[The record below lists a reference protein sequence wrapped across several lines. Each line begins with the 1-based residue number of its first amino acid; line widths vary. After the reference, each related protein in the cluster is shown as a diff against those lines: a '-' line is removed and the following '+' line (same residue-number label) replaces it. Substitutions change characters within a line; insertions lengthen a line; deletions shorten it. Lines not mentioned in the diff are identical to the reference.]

1 MSTTQT
7 VLNQIAPQKN
17 TAPAKEEKKKPT
29 TLLGMLIDQEMQDQF
44 ALALPKALPP
54 ERFTRIVLTEC
65 RKNPALVKTTK
76 ESFFGAVMQCAQLG
90 LEPGSVLGQCY
101 LIPYGTSCNLIIG
114 YRGMIEL
121 ARRSG
126 QIVSINAFAV
136 REKDEFSYELGLHP
150 DIKHKPSPLVERGE
164 VKYVYAVAVL
174 KGGSIQFEVMSRA
187 EVEAVRSCSKAGYG
201 KSSPWT
207 NHWDEMAKK
216 TVVRRL
222 FKYLP
227 ISIEAASAM
236 EVDEKTDRGETLTQK
251 DSAASFANL
260 KDTIDIIEAEAE
272 KMPDDQVEDIDY
284 TDVPPESD
292 IPPAFDEPPS
302 LAMS

>member
-1 MSTTQT
+1 MSTTQEA
-7 VLNQIAPQKN
+7 LNQIAPQKN

-29 TLLGMLIDQEMQDQF
+29 TLLGKLIDKEMQDQF
-44 ALALPKALPP
+44 ALALPKALTP

-65 RKNPALVKTTK
+65 RKNPKLAKTTQ

-90 LEPGSVLGQCY
+90 LEPGSALGQCY
-101 LIPYGTSCNLIIG
+101 LIPYGASCNLIIG

-126 QIVSINAFAV
+126 QIVSINAFVV

-187 EVEAVRSCSKAGYG
+187 EVEAVRTSSKAGNSG
-201 KSSPWT
+201 PWSD
-207 NHWDEMAKK
+207 HWDEMAKK

-227 ISIEAASAM
+227 ISIEAATAM
-236 EVDEKTDRGETLTQK
+236 EADEKTDRGETLKQK
-251 DSAASFANL
+251 DSTTNFASL
-260 KDTIDIIEAEAE
+260 KDTIDIIEAESE

-284 TDVPPESD
+284 KDVPPESD

>member
-1 MSTTQT
+1 MSTTQEA
-7 VLNQIAPQKN
+7 LNQIAPQKN

-44 ALALPKALPP
+44 AIALPKALTP

-90 LEPGSVLGQCY
+90 LEPGSALGQCY
-101 LIPYGTSCNLIIG
+101 LIPYGASCNLIIG

-126 QIVSINAFAV
+126 QIVSINAFVV

-187 EVEAVRSCSKAGYG
+187 EVEAVRTSSKAGYKKG
-201 KSSPWT
+201 TPWM
-207 NHWDEMAKK
+207 NHWNEMAKK

-236 EVDEKTDRGETLTQK
+236 EVDEKTDQGETLTQK
-251 DSAASFANL
+251 DSTANFASF

-284 TDVPPESD
+284 KDVPPESD
-292 IPPAFDEPPS
+292 NPPAFDEPPS